1 MKKWF
6 LSLTV
11 IALGTA
17 GLFAPTPAS
26 AKTTYLPRTI
36 RHHTFYRLTDG
47 AQGGLHDKTTFTGN
61 RMRVGHWTWRLTHVR
76 KQNARPTSPRSTTR
90 RSAPNPSKSRSSA
103 PSISTSYPNTSCTS
117 REPTRATNSTVPQSL
132 SAKIAIRKGRF
143 PVTGKRPFR
152 YLLTLI

>member
-17 GLFAPTPAS
+17 GLFAPTSAS
-26 AKTTYLPRTI
+26 AKTTYLPHTI

-47 AQGGLHDKTTFTGN
+47 AQGGFHDKTTFTGN

-76 KQNARPTSPRSTTR
+76 KQNAKTYFATLHYTKR
-90 RSAPNPSKSRSSA
+90 RA
-103 PSISTSYPNTSCTS
+103 
-117 REPTRATNSTVPQSL
+117 EPIKIKVF
-132 SAKIAIRKGRF
+132 SAKHFDFVPKHILHLKGAY
-143 PVTGKRPFR
+143 TGNEQYGATIFKR
-152 YLLTLI
+152 